1 MDFNTLTAIS
11 LGIATFAFLGLLTYA
26 VLKK

>member
-11 LGIATFAFLGLLTYA
+11 LGIATVAFISLLTYA